1 MKEKILKIVDNIF
14 DILYNRIESIKSFKI
29 ISTSLVVIFISSL
42 FLIFL
47 NNIFELPEF
56 ISKQFSHNYFFAVE
70 TVFMLLLAVEII
82 EMVLVLPQ
90 SITDSIAKQ
99 FEIFSLILLRQGF
112 KEFSHIELPIE
123 LESAIEPASH
133 LLSDIFGAL
142 FIFAGVLVFTKMQKH
157 RKITKNNIENKRFIS
172 AKKGLALVMIAA
184 FIGIGFYDV
193 YLFINHNET
202 FQFFSMFYSVLIFS
216 DILIVIISLRYS
228 HLYCVV
234 FRNTGFALATILI
247 RFALSLPH
255 YYDAAMGIIAMVFV
269 IGISFIYNR
278 FMKKLEKENELITK
292 EVITCIT

>member
-1 MKEKILKIVDNIF
+1 MKETILNIIDNVF
-14 DILYNRIESIKSFKI
+14 DKLYIRIESIKSFKI
-29 ISTSLVVIFISSL
+29 ISTLLVLVFLLSL

-47 NNIFELPEF
+47 NNLFILPEV
-56 ISKQFSHNYFFAVE
+56 ISKHLSYNYFFAVQ

-112 KEFSHIELPIE
+112 KEFSYIKLPIQ
-123 LESAIEPASH
+123 LESAIKPASH

-142 FIFAGVLVFTKMQKH
+142 VIFAGVLVFTRMQKH
-157 RKITKNNIENKRFIS
+157 RKITKNDTENKRFVS
-172 AKKGLALVMIAA
+172 AKKGLALIMVAS
-184 FIGIGFYDV
+184 FIGIGIYDV
-193 YLFINHNET
+193 YLFTNHNET
-202 FQFFSMFYSVLIFS
+202 FKFFSMFYSILIFS

-255 YYDAAMGIIAMVFV
+255 YYDAVMGIIAMIFV
-269 IGISFIYNR
+269 IGISFIYNK
-278 FMKKLEKENELITK
+278 FMRKLKTENKIIT
-292 EVITCIT
+292 